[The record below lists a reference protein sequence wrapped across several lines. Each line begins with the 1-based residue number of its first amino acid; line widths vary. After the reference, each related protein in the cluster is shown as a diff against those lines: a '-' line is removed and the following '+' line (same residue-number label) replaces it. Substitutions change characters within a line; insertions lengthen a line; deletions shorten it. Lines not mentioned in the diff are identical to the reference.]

1 MTETDALQLMIRDVS
16 LYFPCI
22 SGIVQKTWEKFPSQL
37 AIYSPRQ
44 GSNTVKPP
52 NMPCFTHSKQCQRA
66 GLLPICR
73 LSNGAW
79 FCQAGAWKR
88 DSFPTGIIFTGSMSV
103 VFDNALFFFP
113 TTIRPWK
120 EPNLRVSG
128 YKQTSVLPSPSKSH
142 SANERTLSPVT

>member
-52 NMPCFTHSKQCQRA
+52 NMPRFTHSK
-66 GLLPICR
+66 
-73 LSNGAW
+73 
-79 FCQAGAWKR
+79 
-88 DSFPTGIIFTGSMSV
+88 
-103 VFDNALFFFP
+103 
-113 TTIRPWK
+113 
-120 EPNLRVSG
+120 
-128 YKQTSVLPSPSKSH
+128 
-142 SANERTLSPVT
+142 

>member
-22 SGIVQKTWEKFPSQL
+22 SGIVQKTWEKFPSQP

-52 NMPCFTHSKQCQRA
+52 NMPRFTHSKQCQRA

-79 FCQAGAWKR
+79 FCQAGASKR

-103 VFDNALFFFP
+103 VFDTAFFFFP
-113 TTIRPWK
+113 YYYKTMKTAEFTCKWLQT
-120 EPNLRVSG
+120 NLRFAITV
-128 YKQTSVLPSPSKSH
+128 KVAQC
-142 SANERTLSPVT
+142 